1 VNVIIYRSLGR
12 IKSFCRRILLKL
24 SLVDPWLGGI
34 FVVRKRKRKCSK
46 VLLLLVGAVFIYFI
60 LKIVFSILPVEVLQA
75 KTSELEDTFA
85 GEFIVLRQETVIP
98 APYRGYFVKVKNEGE
113 RVAKDTIIGY
123 LETFE
128 GTSLEKTGS
137 LPIKATVA
145 GLVSYQTDGLE
156 SFCNPEIW
164 LQLDLEKLQSLPDF
178 AINSEKG
185 KSSEDRKIQGNGF
198 VESGEGICKIVDNL
212 DYSYFYLFGSG
223 AYPERIK
230 KGGNLKI
237 RLDNNQ
243 DLILKG
249 YVVDVF
255 RKTGEYG
262 ILIKISNAGD
272 YNFNRKEKG
281 QIITTSYKGIVLPEK
296 VITEKNG
303 KFGVYLFKKGKAT
316 WKEVEKIAQL
326 QGKVVLSGLS
336 ESDWVIADPQ
346 LVSEGKRVSRINK

>member
-1 VNVIIYRSLGR
+1 MI
-12 IKSFCRRILLKL
+12 
-24 SLVDPWLGGI
+24 
-34 FVVRKRKRKCSK
+34 RKRRRKRSK
-46 VLLLLVGAVFIYFI
+46 VLLLLVGVAFIYFI
-60 LKIVFSILPVEVLQA
+60 LKIVFSILPVEVLQV
-75 KTSELEDTFA
+75 KTSELEDAFA

-113 RVAKDTIIGY
+113 RVAKDTVIGY
-123 LETFE
+123 LETFG
-128 GTSLEKTGS
+128 GTSLEKSNS
-137 LPIKATVA
+137 LPIKATAA
-145 GLVSYQTDGLE
+145 GLISYQTDGLE

-178 AINSEKG
+178 ALNSDEG
-185 KSSEDRKIQGNGF
+185 KSPEDKRAQGKGI

-212 DYSYFYLFGSG
+212 DYSYLYLLGSG

-237 RLDNNQ
+237 CLDHNQ
-243 DLILKG
+243 ELVLKG
-249 YVVDVF
+249 YAVDVF

-281 QIITTSYKGIVLPEK
+281 QIIINSYKGIVLPEK
-296 VITEKNG
+296 VIIEKND
-303 KFGVYLFKKGKAT
+303 KFGVYLFNKGKAT
-316 WKEVEKIAQL
+316 WQEVEKIAQL
-326 QGKVVLSGLS
+326 KGKVVLSGLS

-346 LVSEGKRVSRINK
+346 LVTEGKRVSRLNN